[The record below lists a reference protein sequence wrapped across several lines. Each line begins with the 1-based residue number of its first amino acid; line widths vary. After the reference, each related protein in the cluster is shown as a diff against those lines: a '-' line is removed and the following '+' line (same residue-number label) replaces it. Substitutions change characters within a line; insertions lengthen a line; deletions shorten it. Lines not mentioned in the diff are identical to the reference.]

1 MLSTRRF
8 KAAITMTT
16 TLTAQQSRTI
26 LANAHAAW
34 IATADKKDTNPLR
47 RALVAAGYIE
57 TTDLLE
63 EVWME
68 GTTICIR
75 VDADGFFETI
85 ELDAYGNTLR
95 GKE

>member
-1 MLSTRRF
+1 
-8 KAAITMTT
+8 MTT
-16 TLTAQQSRTI
+16 VHASQRRTI

-34 IATADKKDTNPLR
+34 HATANKKDTNPIR

-57 TTDLLE
+57 STDLLE

-68 GTTICIR
+68 GTTICVR

-85 ELDAYGNTLR
+85 EIDAYGNTLR
-95 GKE
+95 GQE